1 MIDTQNITQ
10 ITEDVWTAMLG
21 VEVKPNP
28 PSTERAPG
36 ARVVSGCVQITGE
49 WDGAVV
55 IECSLALASRAT
67 ALMFAMEEGEAQ
79 SAEVHDA
86 VGELANMTGGN
97 LKSMLGGD
105 CALSLPAVTEGA
117 DQLVSIPGGEVV
129 ERVAFDCD
137 GELLVVSAVE
147 RRKG

>member
-1 MIDTQNITQ
+1 MIDTDNITQ

-28 PSTERAPG
+28 PSTERDAG
-36 ARVVSGCVQITGE
+36 ARVVAGCVQITGE

-55 IECSLALASRAT
+55 LECSAALALRAT
-67 ALMFAMEEGEAQ
+67 ALMFAIEETDAQ
-79 SAEVHDA
+79 PAEVHDA

-97 LKSMLGGD
+97 LKSLLGGD
-105 CALSLPAVTEGA
+105 CALSLPAVTEGV
-117 DQLVSIPGGEVV
+117 DQVVSVPGGEVV

-137 GELLVVSAVE
+137 GELLVVSAVQ